1 MKVLFYFIAA
11 FIVVAVSWLIYFSI
25 FILGN
30 HFGLAHALLIGI
42 AILGSGMYFAWA
54 RILFENEEQ
63 PTRIVAQ
70 YDNLLDDHLTQ

>member
-30 HFGLAHALLIGI
+30 HFGLAHALLVVV

-54 RILFENEEQ
+54 REQ